1 MWQTWLP
8 ACLKP
13 FWPTSVNCAVRPSAA
28 GYARDVGPGVYD
40 IHSPVVPSVE
50 WIAAK
55 LRSFVEVSCLTHFCA
70 SREKVCVGWA
80 PGSALQLPCLHN
92 AS

>member
-1 MWQTWLP
+1 M
-8 ACLKP
+8 
-13 FWPTSVNCAVRPSAA
+13 
-28 GYARDVGPGVYD
+28 GPGVYD

-55 LRSFVEVSCLTHFCA
+55 LRSFVEVSCSVSSA
-70 SREKVCVGWA
+70 AA
-80 PGSALQLPCLHN
+80 PRKESVHGAWGRGPALPLPCLHI